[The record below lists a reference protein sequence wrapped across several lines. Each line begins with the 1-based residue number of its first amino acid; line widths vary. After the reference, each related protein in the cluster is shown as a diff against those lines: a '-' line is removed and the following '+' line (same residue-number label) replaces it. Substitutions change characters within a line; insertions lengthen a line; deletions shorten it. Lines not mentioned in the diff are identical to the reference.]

1 MCVRVAKKAKD
12 ALEELHCPV
21 SCAEKGRQNHYY
33 HQDASGFLGLLPT
46 CLEPWLLLQ
55 KNGPSELIVLLKST
69 GSSEHFDIKIKIVST
84 ADSEKRL
91 FYGL

>member
-1 MCVRVAKKAKD
+1 MSEASKAKTNYVAIAMRYVD
-12 ALEELHCPV
+12 IF
-21 SCAEKGRQNHYY
+21 
-33 HQDASGFLGLLPT
+33 DT